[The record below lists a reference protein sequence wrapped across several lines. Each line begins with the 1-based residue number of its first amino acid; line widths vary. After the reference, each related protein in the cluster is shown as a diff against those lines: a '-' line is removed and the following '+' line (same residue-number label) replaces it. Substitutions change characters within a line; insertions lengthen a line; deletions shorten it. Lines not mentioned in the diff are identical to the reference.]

1 MSCFL
6 ALVWNSWICDAVVI
20 TFGQAE
26 TYVCDAFLITCCRQL
41 LCYSVL
47 YYNCYYVLFCAT
59 YRMASS
65 PIEEV
70 SSGDGYVNVVWD
82 EALIQAHAASLVANH
97 TGAAAPVAPP
107 VAAPVAPPPPPPATP
122 GPMRWSNT
130 SSGFVLRRMA
140 QLLSDGSRLD
150 KVFKDKDVNMVAR
163 HLKEF
168 TGEIVSS
175 TRVYNHL
182 RK

>member
-1 MSCFL
+1 
-6 ALVWNSWICDAVVI
+6 
-20 TFGQAE
+20 
-26 TYVCDAFLITCCRQL
+26 
-41 LCYSVL
+41 
-47 YYNCYYVLFCAT
+47 
-59 YRMASS
+59 MAPS

-70 SSGDGYVNVVWD
+70 SGGDGYVNVVWD
-82 EALIQAHAASLVANH
+82 EALIQAQAASLVANH
-97 TGAAAPVAPP
+97 TGAAAPVALP
-107 VAAPVAPPPPPPATP
+107 VAAPVAPPPPPVAAL
-122 GPMRWSNT
+122 GPMRWSN
-130 SSGFVLRRMA
+130 GFVLRRMA
-140 QLLSDGSRLD
+140 QLLSGGSRLD